1 MYAPHWSGWAVR
13 DPPPSPFPARAQ
25 PRVFCFSR
33 ARLSALQP
41 LPGTRGFLFEPMTY
55 LYPALQQQR
64 VMRTTAREYGLP
76 APANLPPLSP
86 DELRQLLNNHP
97 AQPECSADAI

>member
-1 MYAPHWSGWAVR
+1 
-13 DPPPSPFPARAQ
+13 
-25 PRVFCFSR
+25 
-33 ARLSALQP
+33 
-41 LPGTRGFLFEPMTY
+41 MTH

-97 AQPECSADAI
+97 APPECSADAI